1 MINQINILFIDKSAI
16 TVLSKDEFKQLGCH
30 VDFFED
36 EVFALQKACEQKYD
50 AILCNIEIHHKNSG
64 IQLISLIKRY
74 SKINN
79 HTPIYGLDIDEHNE
93 YTLQSKA
100 EGLAGRIPIFNK
112 EKAMLYIKEIINNLR
127 LANNHKDES
136 IPLSDS
142 NKDFL
147 LAKTLELIGNYH
159 GLLIGDTP
167 QSTED
172 IIKLFSDSFCDI
184 DVAFDY
190 EIIKRKLAL
199 NTYDFVLIDLDKT
212 HLEMDDNLVYFTRNF
227 STKNR
232 DTTIF
237 GFSTENSDEIKKDV
251 RICAHINHVMNFPF
265 TAEDIEL
272 MITLARWKI
281 DATFHKYT
289 LQNSITSDRS

>member
-1 MINQINILFIDKSAI
+1 MYYPKSQIKTNLYTNGNEY
-16 TVLSKDEFKQLGCH
+16 TVLSTGDIYQGFYYKISTGEYFTGRTPDDRPNLEIVPIIQPT
-30 VDFFED
+30 
-36 EVFALQKACEQKYD
+36 EVTLNNVSF
-50 AILCNIEIHHKNSG
+50 
-64 IQLISLIKRY
+64 RY
-74 SKINN
+74 N
-79 HTPIYGLDIDEHNE
+79 
-93 YTLQSKA
+93 
-100 EGLAGRIPIFNK
+100 
-112 EKAMLYIKEIINNLR
+112 
-127 LANNHKDES
+127 
-136 IPLSDS
+136 
-142 NKDFL
+142 
-147 LAKTLELIGNYH
+147 
-159 GLLIGDTP
+159 
-167 QSTED
+167 
-172 IIKLFSDSFCDI
+172 I

-289 LQNSITSDRS
+289 LQNSITPDRS